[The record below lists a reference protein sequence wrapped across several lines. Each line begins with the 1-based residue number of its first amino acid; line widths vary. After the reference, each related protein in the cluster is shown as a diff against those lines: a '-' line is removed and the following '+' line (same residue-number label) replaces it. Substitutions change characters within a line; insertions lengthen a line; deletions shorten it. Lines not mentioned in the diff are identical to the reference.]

1 MGQRVEILPNH
12 GDDSS
17 VRRQHDQCHLEAGG
31 GSSAANSGTQV
42 DWGNQIGSKTRG
54 GSQQDQE
61 AYNILCIFVLVTC
74 VDGVMIS

>member
-31 GSSAANSGTQV
+31 GSSVANSGV
-42 DWGNQIGSKTRG
+42 AEACHGHPRR
-54 GSQQDQE
+54 DQ
-61 AYNILCIFVLVTC
+61 VLVGQHPVLATP
-74 VDGVMIS
+74 